1 MIFDDWVDLGRKLS
15 DGQRVVNWW
24 IGDWWAAGSHRYGER
39 AKLAAQN
46 IFGVEFQALADM
58 ASVCRSFESSRR
70 REGLSFTHHREVAAL
85 PPEEADDLLARAE
98 KEQLSTRE
106 LRVAAI
112 KRKTALG
119 LFKPRDE
126 GDPDYEYKWLK
137 NIAADWNS
145 GQVEWRRAF
154 QEMVDEA
161 ELGVI
166 EV

>member
-1 MIFDDWVDLGRKLS
+1 MRPGQELVGMVRLPEKLALELPEHMIFDDWVDLGRKLS

-126 GDPDYEYKWLK
+126 GDPDYEY
-137 NIAADWNS
+137 
-145 GQVEWRRAF
+145 
-154 QEMVDEA
+154 
-161 ELGVI
+161 
-166 EV
+166 